1 MWRQIGWR
9 AYVLRG
15 LAGWCAEEGMA
26 DYPAVA
32 VQSNVIYTRC
42 RSTTEA
48 TYESLGD
55 WTGDLCAESRSSLFA
70 Q

>member
-1 MWRQIGWR
+1 
-9 AYVLRG
+9 
-15 LAGWCAEEGMA
+15 MA

-42 RSTTEA
+42 RNTTEA